1 MRGKRVLSE
10 RGYEV
15 ISQYTAYCVN
25 KMKKPLAN
33 FQIDFISKLFKD
45 TNSFKRVEII
55 GEAFNNLKKE
65 KNYTFNSIRK
75 LCFDVKAFIRWLNSR
90 HQKSYRVN
98 KSAIEDAISCWLRET
113 AKESLKEQKERKEK

>member
-10 RGYEV
+10 RGCEV

-33 FQIDFISKLFKD
+33 FQIDVISKLFKD
-45 TNSFKRVEII
+45 TNSFKRVEMI

-65 KNYTFNSIRK
+65 EKIIHSI
-75 LCFDVKAFIRWLNSR
+75 
-90 HQKSYRVN
+90 Q
-98 KSAIEDAISCWLRET
+98 
-113 AKESLKEQKERKEK
+113 